1 MQADPLGNGAGC
13 ERLGLIG
20 GSMLGVA
27 LKMLMGDRVKYF
39 GLIFGI
45 AFATLLMT
53 QQVSIFVGLLT
64 WGANPVLDV
73 REAEVWVMDQRVR
86 QPDEGLAISDS
97 ELYRVRSVEGVEW
110 AVPYFRA
117 TATIKTV
124 DGRVNAIT
132 LIGIDNAS
140 LVGLPPDNRDAAAA
154 AIRGRNAM
162 VLDRTLVG
170 RIWDDGRN
178 PIGEVVEINDNRVT
192 IAELSDALPTF
203 AGLPVGYMKFTDAI
217 TITPP
222 ERNKLSFVLA
232 RPKAGVTPE
241 ELARR
246 IEAQTGL
253 KALTRAQF
261 AGRGVDFI
269 VTNTG
274 IPASFGIAI
283 ALGVIVAIVIT
294 ALTLAM
300 FIAENLKSF
309 GALKAIGVT
318 NSQILSMVLAQS
330 WLVGFIGFGLGI
342 GGTAAFLAGAANDPS
357 LDGFLM
363 HWQVIAAAAALIAL
377 IVTASALVSVRRVL
391 KMDPAIVFRG

>member
-1 MQADPLGNGAGC
+1 
-13 ERLGLIG
+13 
-20 GSMLGVA
+20 MLGVA

-39 GLIFGI
+39 GLVFGI

-73 REAEVWVMDQRVR
+73 REAQVWVMDKRVR
-86 QPDEGLAISDS
+86 QAEEGLAISDA
-97 ELYRVRSVEGVEW
+97 ELYRVRSVEGVDW

-117 TATIKTV
+117 TTTIKTA
-124 DGRVNAIT
+124 DGAVNALT
-132 LIGIDNAS
+132 LIGVDNAS
-140 LVGLPPDNRDAAAA
+140 LVGLPPENRAAAA
-154 AIRGRNAM
+154 EAIRGRNAM

-170 RIWDDGRN
+170 RIWKDGRT
-178 PIGEVVEINDNRVT
+178 PVGEVVEINDNRVT
-192 IAELSDALPTF
+192 VAALTDALPTF
-203 AGLPVGYMKFTDAI
+203 SGLPVGYMKFTDAI

-222 ERNKLSFVLA
+222 ERNKLSFVLVRA
-232 RPKAGVTPE
+232 KPGVAPE
-241 ELARR
+241 ELVRR

-253 KALTRAQF
+253 KAQTRAQF
-261 AGRGVDFI
+261 AGAGVDFI

-318 NSQILSMVLAQS
+318 NGQILSMVLAQGA
-330 WLVGFIGFGLGI
+330 LVGFIGFGLGI
-342 GGTAAFLAGAANDPS
+342 GGTAAFLAGAESDPN
-357 LDGFLM
+357 LDGFVL
-363 HWQVIAAAAALIAL
+363 HWQVIAGAAVLVAT
-377 IVTASALVSVRRVL
+377 IVVGSALLSVRRVL

>member
-1 MQADPLGNGAGC
+1 
-13 ERLGLIG
+13 
-20 GSMLGVA
+20 MLGVA
-27 LKMLMGDRVKYF
+27 LKMLMGDRVKYY

-53 QQVSIFVGLLT
+53 QQVSIFTGLLT

-73 REAEVWVMDQRVR
+73 REAQIWVMDKRVR
-86 QPDEGLAISDS
+86 QAEEGLAISDS
-97 ELYRVRSVEGVEW
+97 ELYRVRSVEGVDW

-117 TATIKTV
+117 TTSIKTA
-124 DGRVNAIT
+124 DGAVNSLT
-132 LIGIDNAS
+132 LVGVDNAS
-140 LVGLPPDNRDAAAA
+140 LVGLPPDNRAAAA
-154 AIRGRNAM
+154 EAIRGRNAM
-162 VLDRTLVG
+162 VLDGTLVG
-170 RIWDDGRN
+170 RIWKDGRN
-178 PIGEVVEINDNRVT
+178 PVGEIVEINDNRVT
-192 IAELSDALPTF
+192 IGALTDALPTF

-222 ERNKLSFVLA
+222 ERNKLSFVLVRA
-232 RPKAGVTPE
+232 KPGVAPE
-241 ELARR
+241 DLARQ

-253 KALTRAQF
+253 KAQTRAQF
-261 AGRGVDFI
+261 AGAGVNFI

-309 GALKAIGVT
+309 GVLKAIGVT
-318 NSQILSMVLAQS
+318 NGQILAMVLAQGG
-330 WLVGFIGFGLGI
+330 LVGFIGFGLGI
-342 GGTAAFLAGAANDPS
+342 GGTAAFLAGAATDPN
-357 LDGFLM
+357 LDGFVL
-363 HWQVIAAAAALIAL
+363 HWQVIAGAAALVAV
-377 IVTASALVSVRRVL
+377 IVVGSALVSVRRVL

>member
-1 MQADPLGNGAGC
+1 
-13 ERLGLIG
+13 
-20 GSMLGVA
+20 MLGVA
-27 LKMLMGDRVKYF
+27 LKMLMGDRVKYL

-73 REAEVWVMDQRVR
+73 REAQVWVMDKRVR
-86 QPDEGLAISDS
+86 QAEEGLALSDS

-110 AVPYFRA
+110 AVPYFRT
-117 TATIKTV
+117 TATLKTAE
-124 DGRVNAIT
+124 GAVNAIT
-132 LIGIDNAS
+132 LIGVDNQS
-140 LVGLPPDNRDAAAA
+140 LVGLPPDNRPEAAT
-154 AIRGRNAM
+154 AIRGRNAL
-162 VLDRTLVG
+162 VLDKTLVG
-170 RIWDDGRN
+170 RIWKDGRD
-178 PIGEVVEINDNRVT
+178 PVGQVLEINDNRVVVRALT
-192 IAELSDALPTF
+192 DALPTF

-222 ERNKLSFVLA
+222 ERNKLSFVLVRA
-232 RPKAGVTPE
+232 EPGVSPQT
-241 ELARR
+241 LADR
-246 IEAQTGL
+246 ISAQTGL
-253 KALTRAQF
+253 KALTRSQF
-261 AGRGVDFI
+261 AGKGVDFI

-283 ALGVIVAIVIT
+283 GLGVIVAIVIT

-309 GALKAIGVT
+309 GALKAIGVD
-318 NSQILSMVLAQS
+318 NSQILSMVLAQA

-342 GGTAAFLAGAANDPS
+342 GGTAAFLAGAENDPN

-363 HWQVIAAAAALIAL
+363 HWQVIAGSAALIAL
-377 IVTASALVSVRRVL
+377 IVSMSALVSVRRVL

>member
-1 MQADPLGNGAGC
+1 
-13 ERLGLIG
+13 
-20 GSMLGVA
+20 MLGVA

-73 REAEVWVMDQRVR
+73 REAEVWVMDRRVR
-86 QPDEGLAISDS
+86 QPDEGLAISDA
-97 ELYRVRSVEGVEW
+97 ELYRVRSVDGVAW

-117 TATIKTV
+117 TATIKTA

-132 LIGIDNAS
+132 LIGVDNAS
-140 LVGLPPDNRDAAAA
+140 LVGLPPDNREAAAA

-170 RIWDDGRN
+170 RIWDDGRD

-192 IAELSDALPTF
+192 ISALTDALPTF

-222 ERNKLSFVLA
+222 ERNKLSFVLVRGA
-232 RPKAGVTPE
+232 PGLAPQ
-241 ELARR
+241 ELAQR

-269 VTNTG
+269 ITNTG

-283 ALGVIVAIVIT
+283 ALGVIVAVVIT

-318 NSQILSMVLAQS
+318 NGQILSMVLSQA
-330 WLVGFIGFGLGI
+330 WLVGLIGFGLGI
-342 GGTAAFLAGAANDPS
+342 GGTATFLAGAENNPN
-357 LDGFLM
+357 LDGFML
-363 HWQVIAAAAALIAL
+363 HWQVIAGAAALVAL

>member
-1 MQADPLGNGAGC
+1 
-13 ERLGLIG
+13 
-20 GSMLGVA
+20 MLGVA
-27 LKMLMGDRVKYF
+27 IKMLMGDRVKYF

-73 REAEVWVMDQRVR
+73 REAQVWVMDKRVR
-86 QPDEGLAISDS
+86 QPEEGLAISDS
-97 ELYRVRSVEGVEW
+97 ELYRVRSVDGVDW
-110 AVPYFRA
+110 AVPYFR
-117 TATIKTV
+117 TTTTIKTV
-124 DGRVNAIT
+124 DGRVNALT
-132 LIGIDNAS
+132 LIGVDNAS
-140 LVGLPPDNRDAAAA
+140 LVGLPPDNRETAAT

-162 VLDRTLVG
+162 VLDKTLVG
-170 RIWDDGRN
+170 RIWDDGRD
-178 PIGEVVEINDNRVT
+178 PVGQVVEINDNRVT
-192 IAELSDALPTF
+192 IAALTDALPTF

-222 ERNKLSFVLA
+222 ERNKLSFVLVRA
-232 RPKAGVTPE
+232 RDGVAPE
-241 ELARR
+241 EVARR
-246 IEAQTGL
+246 IESQTGL

-283 ALGVIVAIVIT
+283 ALGVIVAVVIT

-318 NSQILSMVLAQS
+318 NGQILSMVLAQG

-342 GGTAAFLAGAANDPS
+342 GGTAAFLAGAATDPN
-357 LDGFLM
+357 LDGFLL
-363 HWQVIAAAAALIAL
+363 HWQVIAGAFAIVAL

-391 KMDPAIVFRG
+391 RMDPAIVFRG

>member
-1 MQADPLGNGAGC
+1 
-13 ERLGLIG
+13 
-20 GSMLGVA
+20 MLGVA

-53 QQVSIFVGLLT
+53 QQVSIFAGLLA

-73 REAEVWVMDQRVR
+73 REAQVWVMDKRVR
-86 QPDEGLAISDS
+86 QAEEGLAISDA
-97 ELYRVRSVEGVEW
+97 ELYRVRSVDGVDW

-117 TATIKTV
+117 TTTLKTA
-124 DGRVNAIT
+124 DGTVNALT
-132 LIGIDNAS
+132 LIGVDNAS
-140 LVGLPPDNRDAAAA
+140 LVGLPPDNRAAAA
-154 AIRGRNAM
+154 EAIRGRNAL

-170 RIWDDGRN
+170 RIWKDGRN
-178 PIGEVVEINDNRVT
+178 PVGEVIEINDNRVT
-192 IAELSDALPTF
+192 VAALTDSLPTF
-203 AGLPVGYMKFTDAI
+203 SGLPVGYMKFTDAI

-232 RPKAGVTPE
+232 RAKAGVTPE
-241 ELARR
+241 ELAQR
-246 IEAQTGL
+246 ITAQTGL
-253 KALTRAQF
+253 KAQTRAQF
-261 AGRGVDFI
+261 AGAGVDFI

-318 NSQILSMVLAQS
+318 NGQILSMVLAQGA
-330 WLVGFIGFGLGI
+330 LVGFIGFGLGI
-342 GGTAAFLAGAANDPS
+342 GGTAAFLAGAATDPN
-357 LDGFLM
+357 LDGFVL
-363 HWQVIAAAAALIAL
+363 HWQVIAGAAALVAT
-377 IVTASALVSVRRVL
+377 IVVGSALVSVRRVL

>member
-1 MQADPLGNGAGC
+1 
-13 ERLGLIG
+13 
-20 GSMLGVA
+20 MLGVA
-27 LKMLMGDRVKYF
+27 LKMLMGDRVKYL

-53 QQVSIFVGLLT
+53 QQVSIFAGLLT

-73 REAEVWVMDQRVR
+73 REAQLWVMDKRVR
-86 QPDEGLAISDS
+86 QPEEGLAISDA
-97 ELYRVRSVEGVEW
+97 ELYRVRSVEGVGW
-110 AVPYFRA
+110 AVPYFRSV
-117 TATIKTV
+117 ATIKTV

-132 LIGIDNAS
+132 LIGVDNAS
-140 LVGLPPDNRDAAAA
+140 LAGLPPDNRAAAAA

-170 RIWDDGRN
+170 RIWDDGRD
-178 PIGEVVEINDNRVT
+178 PVGEVLEINDNRVT
-192 IAELSDALPTF
+192 IAALTDALPTF

-222 ERNKLSFVLA
+222 ERNKLSFVLVRA
-232 RPKAGVTPE
+232 KDGIAPE
-241 ELARR
+241 DLAKR

-253 KALTRAQF
+253 KALTRARF
-261 AGRGVDFI
+261 AGAGVDFI

-283 ALGVIVAIVIT
+283 ALGVVVAIVIT

-318 NSQILSMVLAQS
+318 NGQILGMVLVQA
-330 WLVGFIGFGLGI
+330 WLVGLIGFGFGI
-342 GGTAAFLAGAANDPS
+342 GGTAAFLAGAAGDPN
-357 LDGFLM
+357 LDGFVM
-363 HWQVIAAAAALIAL
+363 HWQVIVGAFAIIAL
-377 IVTASALVSVRRVL
+377 IVTASALLSVRRVL

>member
-1 MQADPLGNGAGC
+1 
-13 ERLGLIG
+13 
-20 GSMLGVA
+20 MLGVA
-27 LKMLMGDRVKYF
+27 FKMLMGDRVKYF

-53 QQVSIFVGLLT
+53 QQVSIFTGLLT

-73 REAEVWVMDQRVR
+73 REAQVWVMDPRVR
-86 QPDEGLAISDS
+86 QAEEGLALSDA

-110 AVPYFRA
+110 AVPYFRS

-132 LIGIDNAS
+132 LIGVDNAS
-140 LVGLPPDNRDAAAA
+140 LVGLPPDNRESAAA

-170 RIWDDGRN
+170 RIWDDGRE
-178 PIGEVVEINDNRVT
+178 PVGQVVEINDNRVV
-192 IAELSDALPTF
+192 IAALTDSLPTF

-222 ERNKLSFVLA
+222 ERNKLSFVLV
-232 RPKAGVTPE
+232 RGVPGLAPE
-241 ELARR
+241 DLARR
-246 IEAQTGL
+246 ITAQTGL
-253 KALTRAQF
+253 KAQTRAQF
-261 AGRGVDFI
+261 AGAGVDFI

-318 NSQILSMVLAQS
+318 NGQILAMVLAQS
-330 WLVGFIGFGLGI
+330 WLVGLIGFGFGI
-342 GGTAAFLAGAANDPS
+342 GGTAAFLASAASDPN
-357 LDGFLM
+357 LDGFVM
-363 HWQVIAAAAALIAL
+363 HWQVIVGAFAVIAL
-377 IVTASALVSVRRVL
+377 IVTLSALVSVRRVL
-391 KMDPAIVFRG
+391 RMDPAIVFRG

>member
-1 MQADPLGNGAGC
+1 
-13 ERLGLIG
+13 
-20 GSMLGVA
+20 MLGVA
-27 LKMLMGDRVKYF
+27 MKMLMGDRVKYF

-53 QQVSIFVGLLT
+53 QQVSIFIGLLT

-73 REAEVWVMDQRVR
+73 REAQIWVMDKRVR
-86 QPDEGLAISDS
+86 QAEEGLAIGDS
-97 ELYRVRSVEGVEW
+97 QLYRVRSVEGVAW
-110 AVPYFRA
+110 AVPYFRT

-124 DGRVNAIT
+124 DGRVNAVT
-132 LIGIDNAS
+132 LIGVDNAS

-162 VLDRTLVG
+162 ILDRTLVG
-170 RIWDDGRN
+170 RIWNDGRN
-178 PIGEVVEINDNRVT
+178 PVGEVVEINDNRVT
-192 IAELSDALPTF
+192 IAALTDALPTF

-222 ERNKLSFVLA
+222 ERNKLSFILVRAKDGVAPQDLA
-232 RPKAGVTPE
+232 AQ
-241 ELARR
+241 

-253 KALTRAQF
+253 KAQTRLQF
-261 AGRGVDFI
+261 ANAGVDFI
-269 VTNTG
+269 VNNTG

-283 ALGVIVAIVIT
+283 GLGVVVAIVIT

-318 NSQILSMVLAQS
+318 NGQIVSMVLAQA
-330 WLVGFIGFGLGI
+330 WLVGLIGFGFGI
-342 GGTAAFLAGAANDPS
+342 GGTAAFLAGAKEDPN

-363 HWQVIAAAAALIAL
+363 HWQVIVGAFVIIAV
-377 IVTASALVSVRRVL
+377 IVTASALISVRRVL

>member
-1 MQADPLGNGAGC
+1 
-13 ERLGLIG
+13 
-20 GSMLGVA
+20 MLGVA
-27 LKMLMGDRVKYF
+27 LKMLMGDRVKYY

-53 QQVSIFVGLLT
+53 QQVSIFTGLLT

-73 REAEVWVMDQRVR
+73 REAQIWVMDKRVR
-86 QPDEGLAISDS
+86 QAEEGLAISDS
-97 ELYRVRSVEGVEW
+97 ELYRVRSVEGVDW

-117 TATIKTV
+117 TTSIKTA
-124 DGRVNAIT
+124 DGAVNSLT
-132 LIGIDNAS
+132 LVGVDNAS
-140 LVGLPPDNRDAAAA
+140 LVGLPPENRAAAA
-154 AIRGRNAM
+154 EAIRGRNAM
-162 VLDRTLVG
+162 VLDGTLVG
-170 RIWDDGRN
+170 RIWKDGRN
-178 PIGEVVEINDNRVT
+178 PVGEIVEINDNRVT
-192 IAELSDALPTF
+192 IGALTDALPTF

-222 ERNKLSFVLA
+222 ERNKLSFVLVRA
-232 RPKAGVTPE
+232 KPGVAPE
-241 ELARR
+241 DLARR

-253 KALTRAQF
+253 KAQTRAQF
-261 AGRGVDFI
+261 AGAGVNFI

-309 GALKAIGVT
+309 GVLKAIGVT
-318 NSQILSMVLAQS
+318 NGQILAMVLAQGG
-330 WLVGFIGFGLGI
+330 LVGFIGFGLGI
-342 GGTAAFLAGAANDPS
+342 GGTAAFLAGAATDPN
-357 LDGFLM
+357 LDGFVL
-363 HWQVIAAAAALIAL
+363 HWQVIAGAGALVAV
-377 IVTASALVSVRRVL
+377 IVVGSALVSVRRVL

>member
-1 MQADPLGNGAGC
+1 
-13 ERLGLIG
+13 
-20 GSMLGVA
+20 MLGVA
-27 LKMLMGDRVKYF
+27 LKMLMGDKVKYF

-73 REAEVWVMDQRVR
+73 REAQVWVMDKRVR
-86 QPDEGLAISDS
+86 QAEEGLAISDA
-97 ELYRVRSVEGVEW
+97 ELYRVRSVEGVDW
-110 AVPYFRA
+110 AAPYFRA
-117 TATIKTV
+117 TATVKTV

-132 LIGIDNAS
+132 LIGVDNAS
-140 LVGLPPDNRDAAAA
+140 LVGLPPDNREVAAA

-170 RIWDDGRN
+170 RIWNDGRD
-178 PIGEVVEINDNRVT
+178 PIGEIVEINDNRVMISALT
-192 IAELSDALPTF
+192 DALPTF

-222 ERNKLSFVLA
+222 ERNKLSFVLV
-232 RPKAGVTPE
+232 RGVEGVSPE
-241 ELARR
+241 QLARR
-246 IEAQTGL
+246 IETQTGL
-253 KALTRAQF
+253 KAQTREQF

-318 NSQILSMVLAQS
+318 NGQIVSMVLVQG

-342 GGTAAFLAGAANDPS
+342 GGTAAFLAGARNDPN
-357 LDGFLM
+357 LDGFMM
-363 HWQVIAAAAALIAL
+363 HWQVIAGAAAIIAL
-377 IVTASALVSVRRVL
+377 IVTASALLSVRRVL
-391 KMDPAIVFRG
+391 NMDPAIVFRG